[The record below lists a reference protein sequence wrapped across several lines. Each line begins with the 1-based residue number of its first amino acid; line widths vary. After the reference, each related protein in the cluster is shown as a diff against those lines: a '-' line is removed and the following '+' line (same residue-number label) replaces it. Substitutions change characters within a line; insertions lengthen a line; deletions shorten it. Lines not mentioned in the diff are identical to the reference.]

1 VDRLLSPSG
10 PQRALILSSFVNRVG
25 NGLFNTASALYFTL
39 VVHLQAA
46 EVGIGLT
53 IAGIIGLLA
62 GIPAGDL
69 ADRHGP
75 RLIRLLALT
84 AQTATM
90 IGYLFVHS
98 FGLFVLF
105 ATVGQLSLSAGG
117 AAAGPMIVRA
127 GGDRPGAFRAKVR
140 TYGNLGVVVGTV
152 GAGIAVAIGS
162 RSAYEALV
170 LGNAASYVLCGLLVF
185 RLPNYAPL
193 PKPAHQ
199 RRFASLTD
207 RPFVVFT
214 ALYGAMGL
222 QYPVL
227 SLLLPLWI
235 VRHTDAPHWTVA
247 GIAGLSACVCVLLQ
261 VRLGAGVETP
271 SQGGKAFRRAGL
283 LFLLSCPLLA
293 VTADV
298 PGWVA
303 ILVMFVAV
311 VLHSIAEVWESSAAF
326 ALGFGLAPDHAQGQY
341 QGLLGLGFDVGQA
354 VAPAILTTVV
364 LGLGQAGWV
373 LLGVFFVGLGLA
385 GPPLAAWAERTR
397 PAVSGTTAR

>member
-1 VDRLLSPSG
+1 MDRLLSPSR
-10 PQRALILSSFVNRVG
+10 PQRALILTSFINRVG

-46 EVGIGLT
+46 QVGIGLT

-75 RLIRLLALT
+75 RLIRFAALA
-84 AQTATM
+84 AQTTTM
-90 IGYLFVHS
+90 VGYLFIHS
-98 FGLFVLF
+98 FGPFVLF
-105 ATVGQLSLSAGG
+105 ATLGQLSLSAGS
-117 AAAGPMIVRA
+117 AAVGPVIARA
-127 GGDRPGAFRAKVR
+127 GGDRPGAFRAKLR

-152 GAGIAVAIGS
+152 GAGFAVAIGT
-162 RSAYEALV
+162 RSAYTALV
-170 LGNAASYVLCGLLVF
+170 VGNAASYVVCGLLLLRV
-185 RLPNYAPL
+185 PNYTPL
-193 PKPAHQ
+193 PRPARQ
-199 RRFASLTD
+199 RRFASLGD

-235 VRHTDAPHWTVA
+235 AKHTDAPHWTVA
-247 GIAGLSACVCVLLQ
+247 GVAALSACVCVALQ
-261 VRLGAGVETP
+261 VRLGAHIETP
-271 SQGGKAFRRAGL
+271 RQGGRAFRCAGL
-283 LFLLSCPLLA
+283 LFLVSCPLLA

-341 QGLLGLGFDVGQA
+341 QGLLGLGFDIGQA
-354 VAPAILTTVV
+354 VAPAILTIFV

-373 LLGVFFVGLGLA
+373 LLGVFFLGLGLA
-385 GPPLAAWAERTR
+385 GPPLAGWAERTR
-397 PAVSGTTAR
+397 PAVAGTEA